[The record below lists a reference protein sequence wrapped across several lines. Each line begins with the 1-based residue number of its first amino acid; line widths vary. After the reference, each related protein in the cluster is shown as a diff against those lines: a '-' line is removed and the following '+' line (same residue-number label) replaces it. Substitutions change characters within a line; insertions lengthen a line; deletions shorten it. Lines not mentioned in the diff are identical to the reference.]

1 MWTYHTTKTSTQPR
15 LTQSSKST
23 PHKLNQTTLP
33 PLPQSTL
40 IQVLE
45 AHEPSLFQLNRSQP
59 NHFKQGFSMT
69 TKKIFYSLVCWSTS
83 LCTSLRLQ
91 IPCTRSLPTPHIYST
106 FPITGVFGTHDL
118 GQKIGDKFTQNRF
131 FYGMFYSWFFA
142 IFYRKTSKFGF

>member
-1 MWTYHTTKTSTQPR
+1 MWTYHTTKTSTQPQ
-15 LTQSSKST
+15 LTQSKST

-59 NHFKQGFSMT
+59 NHVKQGFSMT
-69 TKKIFYSLVCWSTS
+69 TKKIFYSLMCWSTS

-91 IPCTRSLPTPHIYST
+91 IPCTRSPPTLQIYST
-106 FPITGVFGTHDL
+106 FPIRGVFRTHDL
-118 GQKIGDKFTQNRF
+118 GQKVGDKFTQNRF
-131 FYGMFYSWFFA
+131 FYGMFCSWFFA
-142 IFYRKTSKFGF
+142 VFYRKTSKFGF